1 MGRLRGEEMSESIW
15 QVGWSLRM
23 VKEKKK
29 KRVKAGRAVVTMVRN
44 PNCMQV

>member
-1 MGRLRGEEMSESIW
+1 MSESIW

-23 VKEKKK
+23 VKEKK